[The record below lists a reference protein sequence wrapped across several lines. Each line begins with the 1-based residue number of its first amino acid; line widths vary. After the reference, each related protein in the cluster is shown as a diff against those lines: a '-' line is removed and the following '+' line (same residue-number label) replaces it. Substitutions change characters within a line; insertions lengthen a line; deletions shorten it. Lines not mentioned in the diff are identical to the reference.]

1 MFSMWARAHWARVAA
16 FAVAAPLLV
25 VGIAPAPAGHSMTPA
40 FGTDVQVDYVD
51 DFQPDAGGLPKLPC
65 LHSTP
70 IGCFGADTVRAAYSV
85 QPLLDRGID
94 GTGRTIVIIDAF
106 KNPAIRKDLASF
118 DGFWNIPAPPS
129 FDILAP
135 FGVPEFDPTSK
146 MQRGFTFE
154 TAIDVEWAHAI
165 APGAALVLVQA
176 SSEKDVD
183 LVAALKYAVDNNL
196 GDVITQSFGEA
207 ESCIEP
213 GVLAEQHA
221 AFESASR
228 LGITVLASSGDQGA
242 ARQSCDGTGL
252 VAGPSTPA
260 SDPEV
265 TSVGGTQLLADGSG
279 AYISETAWNTPLGAA
294 SGAGASGGGFS
305 TLYRRPGY
313 QAPFQKNNK
322 ARGLPDVAY
331 DAYFTR
337 STGFITTY
345 TAMTPP
351 PTNPLGVRVAGGT
364 SAGTP
369 QWAGIVALADQAAG
383 RRLGSINK
391 ALYHIAKSDA
401 YSSAFHD
408 ITAGG
413 NTWGGLAGFNA
424 EPGWDAVTGLGTP
437 IVSNLV
443 VLLASAGD

>member
-1 MFSMWARAHWARVAA
+1 MFSMWAHALWARATA
-16 FAVAAPLLV
+16 LAVVAPLLV
-25 VGIAPAPAGHSMTPA
+25 VGIAPVSAGHSMTPA
-40 FGTDVQVDYVD
+40 FGSEAQVDYID
-51 DFQPDAGGLPKLPC
+51 DFQADAGGLPKLAC
-65 LHSTP
+65 LHSVP
-70 IGCFGADTVRAAYSV
+70 IGCFGIDTVRTAYSV
-85 QPLLDRGID
+85 QPVLDRGID

-106 KNPAIRKDLASF
+106 RNEAIRRDLANF
-118 DGFWNIPAPPS
+118 DGFWNIPAPPR

-135 FGVPEFDPTSK
+135 FGVPEFDPASK
-146 MQRGFTFE
+146 VQRGFTFE

-165 APGAALVLVQA
+165 APGAALVVVEA

-207 ESCIEP
+207 ESCIDP

-221 AFESASR
+221 AFEAASR

-242 ARQSCDGTGL
+242 ARQSCDGTSL

-265 TSVGGTQLLADGSG
+265 TSVGGTRLLADGSG
-279 AYISETAWNTPLGAA
+279 GYISETAWNTPMGAV
-294 SGAGASGGGFS
+294 SGAGSSGGGFS

-331 DAYFTR
+331 NAYFGR
-337 STGFITTY
+337 MAGFITTY
-345 TAMTPP
+345 TAVAPP
-351 PTNPLGVRVAGGT
+351 STNPLGVRVAGGT

-383 RRLGSINK
+383 RRLGPINK

-408 ITAGG
+408 ITSGD
-413 NTWGGLAGFNA
+413 NSWGGFPGYDAG
-424 EPGWDAVTGLGTP
+424 PGWDAVTGLGTP
-437 IVSNLV
+437 NVSGLIPLLGT
-443 VLLASAGD
+443 VLD